1 MKKEGSKLSPLPYLK
16 HNRRRA
22 ASLIVSLGVF
32 AMMIYALG
40 YLLASTA
47 EPFEQIVDGGYKRYT
62 LFYRDI
68 EIGEYETNEEWYEMA
83 RPAMDEECGEARA
96 DSGND
101 DIYVVRVGS
110 APINSV
116 IGSSGVKVFYFDT
129 QDEVE
134 RFGDH
139 MGATLVSGRMPE
151 APGELLVDTNAYK
164 NNGEH
169 LLDYLSGSYKIVG
182 QVESPYY
189 LIYGIPMT
197 IENNLMLM
205 AFHEDESYSIK
216 DILEDKGWSI
226 DYLDDYKYESDAS
239 KDVIEDLNNIKVI
252 FTAVAG
258 SLLSICVLVVLG
270 LHIRDR
276 HEEWCLYNS
285 IGFSVGEIYIM
296 ALKELLISFALAIAF
311 GALVT
316 GVLIGCL
323 KAFLVDPMGL
333 PLNPARPGDMK
344 MVGIML
350 ITVFALCQIP
360 VFWQM
365 RTITTVDEIE

>member
-1 MKKEGSKLSPLPYLK
+1 MRIRIRYKSLNS
-16 HNRRRA
+16 NRA
-22 ASLIVSLGVF
+22 AYGYFWCIDDVS
-32 AMMIYALG
+32 AYAG
-40 YLLASTA
+40 ESNRVRTYDQ
-47 EPFEQIVDGGYKRYT
+47 EYVEGGYGMIPQGMTIDPAWYT
-62 LFYRDI
+62 
-68 EIGEYETNEEWYEMA
+68 
-83 RPAMDEECGEARA
+83 
-96 DSGND
+96 
-101 DIYVVRVGS
+101 
-110 APINSV
+110 SV
-116 IGSSGVKVFYFDT
+116 
-129 QDEVE
+129 
-134 RFGDH
+134 
-139 MGATLVSGRMPE
+139 L
-151 APGELLVDTNAYK
+151 
-164 NNGEH
+164 NNGSLAQNNANAKLYH
-169 LLDYLSGSYKIVG
+169 LPATMDVATEFDSYNNGSIAV
-182 QVESPYY
+182 
-189 LIYGIPMT
+189 
-197 IENNLMLM
+197 
-205 AFHEDESYSIK
+205 
-216 DILEDKGWSI
+216 
-226 DYLDDYKYESDAS
+226 DAS

-311 GALVT
+311 GALAT

-323 KAFLVDPMGL
+323 KVFLVDPMGL
-333 PLNPARPGDMK
+333 PLNPVRPGDMK